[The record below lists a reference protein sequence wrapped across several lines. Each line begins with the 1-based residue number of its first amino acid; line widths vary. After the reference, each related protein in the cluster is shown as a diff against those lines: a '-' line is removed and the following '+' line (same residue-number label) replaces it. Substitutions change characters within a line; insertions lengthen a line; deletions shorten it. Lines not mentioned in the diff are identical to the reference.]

1 MAPEELFRA
10 GDLKG
15 ALAAQT
21 EAVRARPA
29 DAGRR
34 TFLFELLA
42 FAGELDRA
50 EKQLDALATQTADA
64 EWAVQ
69 VYRNIL
75 HAERIRRRVFAE
87 GLAPQFLLDPPA
99 YMARYVQACAHV
111 ARSEFAACREELDQ
125 AEAQRAP
132 LSAVINGQACE
143 DVRDGD
149 DLLAPVLELIIQRDY
164 IWLPL
169 EQVRALQVLKPERA
183 RDLIWAA
190 VRLELVD
197 GSHRSG
203 YTPVLYP
210 GTHELADDR
219 LRLGKLTNWRTL
231 DGGITL
237 GMGAHTLLFGGP
249 EAGGP
254 SESSSDVAAGAQAP
268 PAGEGMVGLLDCRE
282 VVFGPQAG

>member
-1 MAPEELFRA
+1 MTPEELFRA

-21 EAVRARPA
+21 EAVRAKPA

-50 EKQLDALATQTADA
+50 EKQLEALATQTSDA

-99 YMARYVQACAHV
+99 YMGHYLQACAHLS
-111 ARSEFAACREELDQ
+111 RGDYAACRQQLDQ
-125 AEAQRAP
+125 GEQQRPP
-132 LSAVINGQACE
+132 LRAIINGQAWD

-169 EQVRALQVLKPERA
+169 EQIRALQVLQPERA

-190 VRLELVD
+190 VRLELAD

-210 GTHELADDR
+210 GSHMLEDDR
-219 LRLGKLTNWRTL
+219 LRLGKLTDWRTL
-231 DGGITL
+231 ESGITL
-237 GMGAHTLLFGGP
+237 GMGSHTLL
-249 EAGGP
+249 
-254 SESSSDVAAGAQAP
+254 
-268 PAGEGMVGLLDCRE
+268 AGEGMVGLLDCRE
-282 VVFGPQAG
+282 VVFGPHAG

>member
-1 MAPEELFRA
+1 MTPEEMFRA

-21 EAVRARPA
+21 EAVRTRPG

-50 EKQLDALATQTADA
+50 DKQLDALATQTSDA

-75 HAERIRRRVFAE
+75 HAERLRRRVFAE
-87 GLAPQFLLDPPA
+87 GLAPQFLLDPPP
-99 YMARYVQACAHV
+99 YMSRYVQACALL
-111 ARSEFAACREELDQ
+111 ARGENAACRQQLDQ
-125 AEAQRAP
+125 AEEERAP
-132 LSAVINGQACE
+132 LHAVINGQAWE

-190 VRLELVD
+190 VRIELVD

-210 GTHELADDR
+210 GTHALEDDR
-219 LRLGKLTNWRTL
+219 LRLGKMTDWRTL
-231 DGGITL
+231 EGGITL
-237 GMGAHTLLFGGP
+237 GMGGHTLL
-249 EAGGP
+249 AG
-254 SESSSDVAAGAQAP
+254 DT
-268 PAGEGMVGLLDCRE
+268 MVGLLDCRE
-282 VVFGPQAG
+282 VAFGPHAG